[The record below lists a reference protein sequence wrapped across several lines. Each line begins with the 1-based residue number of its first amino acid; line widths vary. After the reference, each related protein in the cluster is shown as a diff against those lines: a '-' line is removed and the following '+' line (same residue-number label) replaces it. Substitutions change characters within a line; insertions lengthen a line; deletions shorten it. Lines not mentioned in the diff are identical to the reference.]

1 MTATDT
7 ADARVTGTH
16 ALAGLGWMLLAQ
28 ACFAAMNVSAR
39 LAGGGVPWPE
49 VASARFLVGALLAWG
64 IARSRGASLAITDR
78 RTSWM
83 RAIFGTLSA
92 VCTFYA
98 ITSRRINLGDA
109 ATLGATAPIFVA
121 LLAPAMLGER
131 SGRAV
136 PLAAAIAFAGVALVL
151 EPSFESA
158 LDVAL
163 VATLGAFLYAIALIS
178 LRRLG
183 SGETHEAVV
192 FHFSCVAL
200 ATMTALAIP
209 GWRTPSAHDLGW
221 LAATGVTG
229 GLAQLAMT
237 RAYALDRAARVSTLT
252 FAGIVL
258 THLLAIP
265 VFGEHPGWSQAVGAV
280 LVLGAGGLLVRSA
293 RGEARVGV
301 KVGSEKHARRGG

>member
-7 ADARVTGTH
+7 AARVIPAH

-28 ACFAAMNVSAR
+28 VCFAAMNVSAR
-39 LAGGGVPWPE
+39 LAGGDVPWPE
-49 VASARFLVGALLAWG
+49 VASARFLVGAVLAWG

-121 LLAPAMLGER
+121 MLAPSLLGER

-136 PLAAAIAFAGVALVL
+136 PVAAGIAFAGVALVL
-151 EPSFESA
+151 QPSFESA
-158 LDVAL
+158 IGVAMI
-163 VATLGAFLYAIALIS
+163 ATLGAFLYSIALIS

-183 SGETHEAVV
+183 GGETHEAVV

-209 GWRTPSAHDLGW
+209 GWRTPTPHGLLW
-221 LAATGVTG
+221 LVATGITG

-237 RAYALDRAARVSTLT
+237 RAYSLDRAARVSTLT
-252 FAGIVL
+252 FLGIVF

-265 VFGEHPGWSQAVGAV
+265 IFGEHPGWSQAVGAV
-280 LVLGAGGLLVRSA
+280 LVMGAGVLLVRS
-293 RGEARVGV
+293 V
-301 KVGSEKHARRGG
+301 KAETTVRMAPLDE

>member
-7 ADARVTGTH
+7 AARVTPAH

-28 ACFAAMNVSAR
+28 VCFATMNVSAR
-39 LAGGGVPWPE
+39 LAGSGVPWPE
-49 VASARFLVGALLAWG
+49 VASARFLVGAVLAWG

-121 LLAPAMLGER
+121 MLAPSLLGER

-136 PLAAAIAFAGVALVL
+136 PVAAGIAFAGVALVL
-151 EPSFESA
+151 QPSFESA
-158 LDVAL
+158 IGVAT

-183 SGETHEAVV
+183 GGETHEAVV

-209 GWRTPSAHDLGW
+209 GWRTPTPHDLLW
-221 LAATGVTG
+221 LVTTGVTG

-237 RAYALDRAARVSTLT
+237 RAYSLDRAARVSTLT
-252 FAGIVL
+252 FLGIVF

-265 VFGEHPGWSQAVGAV
+265 IFGEHPGWSQAVGAV
-280 LVLGAGGLLVRSA
+280 LVMVAGVLLVRS
-293 RGEARVGV
+293 V
-301 KVGSEKHARRGG
+301 KAETSVRMAPLDE

>member
-7 ADARVTGTH
+7 AARVTPAH

-28 ACFAAMNVSAR
+28 VCFATMNVSAR
-39 LAGGGVPWPE
+39 LAGSGVPWPE
-49 VASARFLVGALLAWG
+49 VASARFLVGAVLAWG

-121 LLAPAMLGER
+121 MLAPSLLGER

-136 PLAAAIAFAGVALVL
+136 PVAAGIAFSGVALVL
-151 EPSFESA
+151 QPSFESA
-158 LDVAL
+158 IGVAT

-183 SGETHEAVV
+183 GGETHEAVV

-209 GWRTPSAHDLGW
+209 GWRTPTPHDLLW
-221 LAATGVTG
+221 LVTTGVTG

-237 RAYALDRAARVSTLT
+237 RAYSLDRAARVSTLT
-252 FAGIVL
+252 FLGIVF

-265 VFGEHPGWSQAVGAV
+265 IFGEHPGWSQAMGTV
-280 LVLGAGGLLVRSA
+280 LVMGAGVLLVRS
-293 RGEARVGV
+293 V
-301 KVGSEKHARRGG
+301 KAETTMRMAPLDE

>member
-7 ADARVTGTH
+7 AARVTPAHT
-16 ALAGLGWMLLAQ
+16 LAGLGWMLLAQ
-28 ACFAAMNVSAR
+28 VCFAAMNVSAR
-39 LAGGGVPWPE
+39 LAGGDVPWPE
-49 VASARFLVGALLAWG
+49 VASARFLVGAVLAWG

-121 LLAPAMLGER
+121 MLAPSLLGER

-136 PLAAAIAFAGVALVL
+136 PVAAGIAFSGVALVL
-151 EPSFESA
+151 QPSFESA
-158 LDVAL
+158 IGVAT

-183 SGETHEAVV
+183 GGETHEAVV

-209 GWRTPSAHDLGW
+209 GWRTPTPHDLLW
-221 LAATGVTG
+221 LVTTGVTG

-237 RAYALDRAARVSTLT
+237 RAYSLDRAARVSTLT
-252 FAGIVL
+252 FLGIVF

-265 VFGEHPGWSQAVGAV
+265 IFGEHPGWSQAVGAV
-280 LVLGAGGLLVRSA
+280 LVMVAGVLLVRS
-293 RGEARVGV
+293 V
-301 KVGSEKHARRGG
+301 KAETSVRMAPLDE

>member
-7 ADARVTGTH
+7 AARVTPAH

-28 ACFAAMNVSAR
+28 VCFAAMNVSAR
-39 LAGGGVPWPE
+39 LAGGDVPWPE
-49 VASARFLVGALLAWG
+49 VASARFLVGAVLAWG

-121 LLAPAMLGER
+121 MLAPSLLGER

-136 PLAAAIAFAGVALVL
+136 PVAAGIAFAGVALVL
-151 EPSFESA
+151 QPSFESA
-158 LDVAL
+158 IGVAMI
-163 VATLGAFLYAIALIS
+163 ATLGAFLYSIALIS

-183 SGETHEAVV
+183 GGETHEAVV

-209 GWRTPSAHDLGW
+209 GWRTPTPHGLLWLG
-221 LAATGVTG
+221 ATGITG

-237 RAYALDRAARVSTLT
+237 RAYSLDRAARVSTLT
-252 FAGIVL
+252 FLGIVF

-265 VFGEHPGWSQAVGAV
+265 IFGEHPGWSQAVGAV
-280 LVLGAGGLLVRSA
+280 LVMGAGVLLVRS
-293 RGEARVGV
+293 V
-301 KVGSEKHARRGG
+301 KAETTVRMAPLDE

>member
-7 ADARVTGTH
+7 AARVTPAH

-28 ACFAAMNVSAR
+28 VCFAAMNVSAR
-39 LAGGGVPWPE
+39 LAGSDVPWPE
-49 VASARFLVGALLAWG
+49 VAGARFLVGAVLAWG

-121 LLAPAMLGER
+121 MLAPSLLGER

-136 PLAAAIAFAGVALVL
+136 PVAAGIAFAGVALVL
-151 EPSFESA
+151 QPSFESA
-158 LDVAL
+158 IGVAMI
-163 VATLGAFLYAIALIS
+163 ATLGAFLYSIALIS

-183 SGETHEAVV
+183 GGETHEAVV

-209 GWRTPSAHDLGW
+209 GWRTPTPHGLLW
-221 LAATGVTG
+221 LVATGITG

-237 RAYALDRAARVSTLT
+237 RAYSLDRAARVSTLT
-252 FAGIVL
+252 FLGIVF

-265 VFGEHPGWSQAVGAV
+265 IFGEHPGWSQAVGAV
-280 LVLGAGGLLVRSA
+280 LVMGAGVLLVRS
-293 RGEARVGV
+293 V
-301 KVGSEKHARRGG
+301 KAETTMSMAPLDE

>member
-7 ADARVTGTH
+7 AARVTPAH

-28 ACFAAMNVSAR
+28 VCFATMNVSAR
-39 LAGGGVPWPE
+39 LAGSGVPWPE
-49 VASARFLVGALLAWG
+49 VASARFLVGAVLAWG

-121 LLAPAMLGER
+121 MLAPSLLGER

-136 PLAAAIAFAGVALVL
+136 PVAAGIAFSGVALVL
-151 EPSFESA
+151 QPSFESA
-158 LDVAL
+158 IGVAT

-183 SGETHEAVV
+183 GGETHEAVV

-209 GWRTPSAHDLGW
+209 GWRTPTPHDLLW
-221 LAATGVTG
+221 LVTTGVTG

-237 RAYALDRAARVSTLT
+237 RAYSLDRAARVSTLT
-252 FAGIVL
+252 FLGIVF

-265 VFGEHPGWSQAVGAV
+265 IFGEHPGWSQAVGAV
-280 LVLGAGGLLVRSA
+280 LVMVAGVLLVRS
-293 RGEARVGV
+293 V
-301 KVGSEKHARRGG
+301 KAETSVRMAPLDE

>member
-7 ADARVTGTH
+7 AARVTPAH

-28 ACFAAMNVSAR
+28 VCFAAMNVSAR
-39 LAGGGVPWPE
+39 LAGSDVPWPE
-49 VASARFLVGALLAWG
+49 VASARFLVGAVLAWG

-121 LLAPAMLGER
+121 MLAPSLLGER

-136 PLAAAIAFAGVALVL
+136 PVAAGIAFAGVALVL
-151 EPSFESA
+151 QPSFESA
-158 LDVAL
+158 IGVAMI
-163 VATLGAFLYAIALIS
+163 ATLGAFLYSIALIS

-183 SGETHEAVV
+183 GGETHEAVV

-200 ATMTALAIP
+200 ATTTALAIP
-209 GWRTPSAHDLGW
+209 GWRTPTPHGLLWLG
-221 LAATGVTG
+221 ATGITG

-237 RAYALDRAARVSTLT
+237 RAYSLDRAARVSTLT
-252 FAGIVL
+252 FLGIVF

-265 VFGEHPGWSQAVGAV
+265 IFGEHPGWSQAVGAV
-280 LVLGAGGLLVRSA
+280 LVMGAGVLLVRS
-293 RGEARVGV
+293 V
-301 KVGSEKHARRGG
+301 KAETTVRMAPLDE

>member
-7 ADARVTGTH
+7 AARVTPAH

-28 ACFAAMNVSAR
+28 VCFAAMNVSAR
-39 LAGGGVPWPE
+39 LAGGDVPWPE
-49 VASARFLVGALLAWG
+49 VASARFLVGAVLAWG

-121 LLAPAMLGER
+121 MLAPSLLGER

-136 PLAAAIAFAGVALVL
+136 PVAAGIAFAGVALVL
-151 EPSFESA
+151 QPSFESA
-158 LDVAL
+158 IGVAMI
-163 VATLGAFLYAIALIS
+163 ATLGAFLYSIALIS

-183 SGETHEAVV
+183 GGETHEAVV

-209 GWRTPSAHDLGW
+209 GWRTPTPHGLLW
-221 LAATGVTG
+221 LVATGITG

-237 RAYALDRAARVSTLT
+237 RAYSLDRAARVSTLT
-252 FAGIVL
+252 FLGIVF

-265 VFGEHPGWSQAVGAV
+265 IFGEHPGWSQAMGTV
-280 LVLGAGGLLVRSA
+280 LVMGAGVLLVRS
-293 RGEARVGV
+293 V
-301 KVGSEKHARRGG
+301 KAETTVRMAPLDE

>member
-7 ADARVTGTH
+7 AARVTPAH

-28 ACFAAMNVSAR
+28 VCFAAMNVSAR
-39 LAGGGVPWPE
+39 LAGSDVPWPE
-49 VASARFLVGALLAWG
+49 VASARFLVGAVLAWG

-121 LLAPAMLGER
+121 MLAPSLLGER

-136 PLAAAIAFAGVALVL
+136 PVAAGIAFAGVALVL
-151 EPSFESA
+151 QPSFESA
-158 LDVAL
+158 IGVAMI
-163 VATLGAFLYAIALIS
+163 ATLGAFLYSIALIS

-183 SGETHEAVV
+183 GGETHEAVV

-209 GWRTPSAHDLGW
+209 GWRTPTPQGLLWLG
-221 LAATGVTG
+221 ATGITG

-237 RAYALDRAARVSTLT
+237 RAYSLDRAARVSTLT
-252 FAGIVL
+252 FLGIVF

-265 VFGEHPGWSQAVGAV
+265 IFGEHPGWSQAVGAV
-280 LVLGAGGLLVRSA
+280 LVMGAGVLLVRS
-293 RGEARVGV
+293 V
-301 KVGSEKHARRGG
+301 KAETTVRMAPLDE

>member
-7 ADARVTGTH
+7 AARVTPAH

-28 ACFAAMNVSAR
+28 VCFAAMNVSAR
-39 LAGGGVPWPE
+39 LAGSDVPWPE
-49 VASARFLVGALLAWG
+49 VASARFLVGAVLAWG

-121 LLAPAMLGER
+121 MLAPSLLGER

-136 PLAAAIAFAGVALVL
+136 PVAAGIAFAGVALVL
-151 EPSFESA
+151 QPSFESA
-158 LDVAL
+158 IGVAMI
-163 VATLGAFLYAIALIS
+163 ATLGAFLYSIALIS

-183 SGETHEAVV
+183 GGETHEAVV

-209 GWRTPSAHDLGW
+209 GWRTPTPHGLLWLG
-221 LAATGVTG
+221 ATGITG

-237 RAYALDRAARVSTLT
+237 RAYSLDRAARVSTLT
-252 FAGIVL
+252 FLGIVF

-265 VFGEHPGWSQAVGAV
+265 IFGEHPGWSQAVGAV
-280 LVLGAGGLLVRSA
+280 LVMGAGVLLVRS
-293 RGEARVGV
+293 V
-301 KVGSEKHARRGG
+301 KAETTVRMAPLDE

>member
-7 ADARVTGTH
+7 AARVTPAH

-28 ACFAAMNVSAR
+28 VCFATMNVSAR
-39 LAGGGVPWPE
+39 LAGSGVPWPE
-49 VASARFLVGALLAWG
+49 VASARFLVGAVLAWG

-121 LLAPAMLGER
+121 MLAPSLLGER

-136 PLAAAIAFAGVALVL
+136 PVAAGIAFSGVALVL
-151 EPSFESA
+151 QPSFESA
-158 LDVAL
+158 IGVAT

-183 SGETHEAVV
+183 GGETHEAVV

-200 ATMTALAIP
+200 AAMTALAIP
-209 GWRTPSAHDLGW
+209 GWRTPTPHDLLW
-221 LAATGVTG
+221 LVTTGVTG

-237 RAYALDRAARVSTLT
+237 RAYSLDRAARVSTLT
-252 FAGIVL
+252 FLGIVF

-265 VFGEHPGWSQAVGAV
+265 IFGEHPGWSQAVGAV
-280 LVLGAGGLLVRSA
+280 LVMVAGVLLVRS
-293 RGEARVGV
+293 V
-301 KVGSEKHARRGG
+301 KAETSVRMAPLDE

>member
-7 ADARVTGTH
+7 AAARAAPTH
-16 ALAGLGWMLLAQ
+16 VLAGLGWMLLAQ
-28 ACFAAMNVSAR
+28 VCFAAMNVSAR
-39 LAGGGVPWPE
+39 LAGRGVPWPE
-49 VASARFLVGALLAWG
+49 VAGARFLVGAALAWG

-98 ITSRRINLGDA
+98 ITSHRINLGDA

-121 LLAPAMLGER
+121 MLAPSLLGER

-136 PLAAAIAFAGVALVL
+136 PVAGAIAFAGVALVL
-151 EPSFESA
+151 QPSFQSA
-158 LDVAL
+158 IGVAMI
-163 VATLGAFLYAIALIS
+163 ATLGAFLYAIALIS

-183 SGETHEAVV
+183 GGETHEAVV

-209 GWRTPSAHDLGW
+209 GWRTPTPHDLLW
-221 LAATGVTG
+221 LVATGITG

-252 FAGIVL
+252 FLGIVF

-265 VFGEHPGWSQAVGAV
+265 VFGEHPGWSQAMGAV
-280 LVLGAGGLLVRSA
+280 LVLGAGVLLVRSVKA
-293 RGEARVGV
+293 EATVRMAPLD
-301 KVGSEKHARRGG
+301 E

>member
-7 ADARVTGTH
+7 AARVTPTH

-28 ACFAAMNVSAR
+28 VCFAAMNVSAR
-39 LAGGGVPWPE
+39 LAGGDVPWPE
-49 VASARFLVGALLAWG
+49 VASARFLVGAVLAWG

-121 LLAPAMLGER
+121 MLAPSLLGER

-136 PLAAAIAFAGVALVL
+136 PVAAGIAFAGVALVL
-151 EPSFESA
+151 QPSFQSA
-158 LDVAL
+158 IGVAMI
-163 VATLGAFLYAIALIS
+163 ATLGAFLYSIALIS

-183 SGETHEAVV
+183 GGETHEAVV

-209 GWRTPSAHDLGW
+209 GWRTPTPHGLLW
-221 LAATGVTG
+221 LVATGITG

-252 FAGIVL
+252 FLGIVF

-265 VFGEHPGWSQAVGAV
+265 IFGEHPGWSQAVGAV
-280 LVLGAGGLLVRSA
+280 LVMGAGVLLVRS
-293 RGEARVGV
+293 V
-301 KVGSEKHARRGG
+301 KAETTVRMAPLDE

>member
-7 ADARVTGTH
+7 AARVTPAH

-28 ACFAAMNVSAR
+28 VCFAAMNVSAR
-39 LAGGGVPWPE
+39 LAGGDVPWPE
-49 VASARFLVGALLAWG
+49 VASARFLVGAVLAWG

-121 LLAPAMLGER
+121 MLAPSLLGER

-136 PLAAAIAFAGVALVL
+136 PVAAGIALAGVALVL
-151 EPSFESA
+151 QPSFESA
-158 LDVAL
+158 IGVAMI
-163 VATLGAFLYAIALIS
+163 ATLGAFLYSIALIS

-183 SGETHEAVV
+183 GGETHEAVV

-209 GWRTPSAHDLGW
+209 GWRTPTPHGLLW
-221 LAATGVTG
+221 LVATGITG

-237 RAYALDRAARVSTLT
+237 RAYSLDRAARVSTLT
-252 FAGIVL
+252 FLGIVF

-265 VFGEHPGWSQAVGAV
+265 IFGEHPGWSQAVGAV
-280 LVLGAGGLLVRSA
+280 LVMGAGVLLVRS
-293 RGEARVGV
+293 V
-301 KVGSEKHARRGG
+301 KAETTMRMAPLDE

>member
-1 MTATDT
+1 M
-7 ADARVTGTH
+7 
-16 ALAGLGWMLLAQ
+16 
-28 ACFAAMNVSAR
+28 
-39 LAGGGVPWPE
+39 
-49 VASARFLVGALLAWG
+49 GAVLAWG

-121 LLAPAMLGER
+121 MLAPSLLGER

-136 PLAAAIAFAGVALVL
+136 PVAAGIAFSGVALVL
-151 EPSFESA
+151 QPSFESA
-158 LDVAL
+158 IGVAT

-183 SGETHEAVV
+183 GGETHEAVV

-200 ATMTALAIP
+200 AAMTALAIP
-209 GWRTPSAHDLGW
+209 GWRTPTPHDLLW
-221 LAATGVTG
+221 LVTTGVTG

-237 RAYALDRAARVSTLT
+237 RAYSLDRAARVSTLT
-252 FAGIVL
+252 FLGIVF

-265 VFGEHPGWSQAVGAV
+265 IFGEHPGWSQAVGAV
-280 LVLGAGGLLVRSA
+280 LVMVAGVLLVRS
-293 RGEARVGV
+293 V
-301 KVGSEKHARRGG
+301 KAETSVRMAPLDE

>member
-7 ADARVTGTH
+7 ATRVAPTH

-28 ACFAAMNVSAR
+28 VCFAAMNVSAR
-39 LAGGGVPWPE
+39 LAGNGVPWPE
-49 VASARFLVGALLAWG
+49 VAGARFLVGAVLAWG

-121 LLAPAMLGER
+121 MLAPSLLGER
-131 SGRAV
+131 SGRSV
-136 PLAAAIAFAGVALVL
+136 PVAGAIAFAGVALVL
-151 EPSFESA
+151 QPSFESA
-158 LDVAL
+158 IGVAM

-183 SGETHEAVV
+183 GGETHEAVV

-209 GWRTPSAHDLGW
+209 GWRTPTPHDLVW
-221 LAATGVTG
+221 LVATGITG

-252 FAGIVL
+252 FLGIVF

-265 VFGEHPGWSQAVGAV
+265 VFGEHPGWSQAAGAV
-280 LVLGAGGLLVRSA
+280 LVLGAGVLLVRS
-293 RGEARVGV
+293 V
-301 KVGSEKHARRGG
+301 KAESTVRMAPLDE

>member
-7 ADARVTGTH
+7 AARVTPAH

-28 ACFAAMNVSAR
+28 VCFAAMNVSAR
-39 LAGGGVPWPE
+39 LAGGDVPWPE
-49 VASARFLVGALLAWG
+49 VASARFLVGAVLAWG

-121 LLAPAMLGER
+121 MLAPSLLGER

-136 PLAAAIAFAGVALVL
+136 PVAAGIAFAGVALVL
-151 EPSFESA
+151 QPSFESA
-158 LDVAL
+158 IGVAMI
-163 VATLGAFLYAIALIS
+163 ATLGAFLYSIALIS

-183 SGETHEAVV
+183 GGETHEAVV

-209 GWRTPSAHDLGW
+209 GWRTPTPHGLLW
-221 LAATGVTG
+221 LVATGITG

-237 RAYALDRAARVSTLT
+237 RAYSLDRAARVSTLT
-252 FAGIVL
+252 FLGIVF

-265 VFGEHPGWSQAVGAV
+265 IFGEHPGWSQAVGAV
-280 LVLGAGGLLVRSA
+280 LVMGAGVLLVRS
-293 RGEARVGV
+293 V
-301 KVGSEKHARRGG
+301 KAETTMRMAPLDE

>member
-1 MTATDT
+1 MTATDS
-7 ADARVTGTH
+7 AARVTPAH

-28 ACFAAMNVSAR
+28 VCFAAMNVSAR
-39 LAGGGVPWPE
+39 LAGSDVPWPE
-49 VASARFLVGALLAWG
+49 VASARFLVGAVLAWG

-121 LLAPAMLGER
+121 MLAPSMLGER

-136 PLAAAIAFAGVALVL
+136 PVAAGIAFAGVALVL
-151 EPSFESA
+151 QPSFESA
-158 LDVAL
+158 IGVAMI
-163 VATLGAFLYAIALIS
+163 ATLGAFLYSIALIS

-183 SGETHEAVV
+183 GGETHEAVV

-200 ATMTALAIP
+200 TTTALAIP
-209 GWRTPSAHDLGW
+209 GWRTPTPHGLLWLG
-221 LAATGVTG
+221 ATGITG

-237 RAYALDRAARVSTLT
+237 RAYSLDRAARVSTLT
-252 FAGIVL
+252 FLGIVF

-265 VFGEHPGWSQAVGAV
+265 IFGEHPGWSQAVGAV
-280 LVLGAGGLLVRSA
+280 LVMGAGVLLVRS
-293 RGEARVGV
+293 V
-301 KVGSEKHARRGG
+301 KAETTVRMAPLDE

>member
-7 ADARVTGTH
+7 AARVTPAH

-28 ACFAAMNVSAR
+28 VCFATMNVSAR
-39 LAGGGVPWPE
+39 LAGSGVPWPE
-49 VASARFLVGALLAWG
+49 VASARFLVGAVLAWG

-121 LLAPAMLGER
+121 MLAPSLLGER

-136 PLAAAIAFAGVALVL
+136 PVAAAIAFAGVALVL
-151 EPSFESA
+151 QPSFESA
-158 LDVAL
+158 IGVAT

-183 SGETHEAVV
+183 GGETHEAVV

-209 GWRTPSAHDLGW
+209 GWRTPTPHDLLW
-221 LAATGVTG
+221 LVTTGVTG

-237 RAYALDRAARVSTLT
+237 RAYSLDRAARVSTLT
-252 FAGIVL
+252 FLGIVF

-265 VFGEHPGWSQAVGAV
+265 IFGEHPGWSQAVGAV
-280 LVLGAGGLLVRSA
+280 LVMVAGVLLVRS
-293 RGEARVGV
+293 V
-301 KVGSEKHARRGG
+301 KAETSVRMAPLDE

>member
-7 ADARVTGTH
+7 AARVTPTH

-28 ACFAAMNVSAR
+28 VCFAAMNVSAR
-39 LAGGGVPWPE
+39 LAGSDVPWPE
-49 VASARFLVGALLAWG
+49 VASARFLVGAVLAWG

-121 LLAPAMLGER
+121 MLAPSLLGER

-136 PLAAAIAFAGVALVL
+136 PVAAGIAFAGVALVL
-151 EPSFESA
+151 QPSFESA
-158 LDVAL
+158 IGVAMI
-163 VATLGAFLYAIALIS
+163 ATLGAFLYSIALIS

-183 SGETHEAVV
+183 GGETHEAVV

-200 ATMTALAIP
+200 ATMTTLAIP
-209 GWRTPSAHDLGW
+209 GWRTPTPHGLLW
-221 LAATGVTG
+221 LVATGITG

-237 RAYALDRAARVSTLT
+237 RAYSLDRAARVSTLT
-252 FAGIVL
+252 FLGIVF

-265 VFGEHPGWSQAVGAV
+265 IFGEHPGWSQAVGAV
-280 LVLGAGGLLVRSA
+280 LVMGAGVLLVRS
-293 RGEARVGV
+293 V
-301 KVGSEKHARRGG
+301 KAETTVRMAPLDE